1 MMLSPSCHTHFELAI
16 LEHMCYYYK
25 TDVRNVKMEW
35 LGNEYGS
42 IPVRFIGRNPLDK
55 WLVERRTA
63 FPEKSSLVIPNFAWY
78 NAA

>member
-1 MMLSPSCHTHFELAI
+1 MS
-16 LEHMCYYYK
+16 
-25 TDVRNVKMEW
+25 RWNGW
-35 LGNEYGS
+35 QNEYGS